1 MKTKF
6 DLLLIQHSGKPL
18 ESFMGMKVE
27 DTLLSFKIMTRNTN
41 STDFETVSSI
51 AKKAELTP
59 RKVWSFAGDKEGPI
73 RVYV

>member
-18 ESFMGMKVE
+18 ERFMGMKVE

-41 STDFETVSSI
+41 ATDFETVGSI
-51 AKKAELTP
+51 AKKAE
-59 RKVWSFAGDKEGPI
+59 
-73 RVYV
+73 